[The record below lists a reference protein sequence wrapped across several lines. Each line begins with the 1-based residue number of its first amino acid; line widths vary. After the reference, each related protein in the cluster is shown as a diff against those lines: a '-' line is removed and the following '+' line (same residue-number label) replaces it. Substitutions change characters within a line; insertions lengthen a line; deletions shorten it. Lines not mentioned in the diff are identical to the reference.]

1 MIKYIILSPYVFLF
15 YNGIFC
21 IFISVIITFLQYPM
35 IINLPDKNT
44 IIDKSKEN
52 NKYFSNNF
60 LEIIKIFIISGFYIF
75 FFNFHFFF
83 FYYITSIR

>member
-21 IFISVIITFLQYPM
+21 IFISFIITILQYPM
-35 IINLPDKNT
+35 IINLPDRN
-44 IIDKSKEN
+44 INIDKSEEN

-60 LEIIKIFIISGFYIF
+60 LEIIKIFIGKKSKFYIF
-75 FFNFHFFF
+75 FFYLSFFLF
-83 FYYITSIR
+83 FIIL